1 LKSPQFPRSLK
12 IEIRKTV
19 KNVKTETSIA
29 YSPHA
34 PVQVMLK
41 TVVLED
47 MMTSKIEAFLDRREI
62 RDAYDMEF
70 LVKRGIVLNAD
81 HEALTQMLAELG
93 KLGKKDFSVKLGSL
107 LDVSERKYYV
117 ENGFRILEAN
127 LKDKL
132 R

>member
-1 LKSPQFPRSLK
+1 
-12 IEIRKTV
+12 
-19 KNVKTETSIA
+19 
-29 YSPHA
+29 
-34 PVQVMLK
+34 
-41 TVVLED
+41 
-47 MMTSKIEAFLDRREI
+47 
-62 RDAYDMEF
+62 
-70 LVKRGIVLNAD
+70 KRGIVLNAD

-117 ENGFRILEAN
+117 ENGFRILETN